1 MSSVGLKSLEGK
13 GVWIGVEDI
22 AEIVRMID
30 EKPDTPV
37 PGIPWDDLDPL
48 DCLPQKEEKKEGLSV
63 WLIYKIKEGEKSR
76 TELFLLQFIEIWV
89 GACQVGRFR
98 KALRDFLFVFTGKRF
113 QGKSIH
119 EMRIMW
125 DWCRYVWWKWNGF
138 LIKSLDESKGLD
150 VDQGKIDEEI
160 EALIDDEIIRF
171 RLSDSKKVLA
181 DLPLDPRLS
190 LLLEKA
196 DASGQRK
203 WAEKIVRD
211 IWEKVREAK
220 TKRRASGWAKD
231 LSSMLFAT
239 LSEHEIVLSWALRC
253 DLEQKKELLRELL
266 LDPGIFYSFALLFD
280 PCLLE
285 VYLEEKE
292 EAIELAVF
300 LFERLVN
307 EIRETYPLKRAY
319 SYDVRECSG
328 GLNEELEFRGKK
340 SVIRFYNEREEV
352 GSVVFPVWTNTG
364 LYPRVSLKKIKIKH
378 QEKAEPAEDLILIAT
393 RPTITPQLDRLTSF
407 LSSLVRVYLFTTPV
421 VLAKDVLNY
430 VSDKRKEELRK
441 FLKAVFTLCL
451 LRTGCLGLT
460 KEFIDFFCN
469 ELKPLFEP
477 TETDDHPS
485 VTPLDFPNTLILHE
499 LPLRFAYFKIY
510 IKDGRLAVATLEN
523 LVRKFVK
530 RKISKGRKLARKKYT
545 RARKDLKKAIEGLYQ
560 TYIRCELS
568 NNVPSF
574 FIDRLDERLKKEEV
588 VDEFLKWHYDRE
600 DKKRK
605 SDNPEEKKEKSG
617 EILRKIRRL
626 ASGYPDEN
634 IRKIYRYLD
643 KLKLWQTVYKPVY
656 AKKKVISEDLSYLD
670 QEEDHPGKRSRVRI
684 FKVKGLES
692 ERDLHR
698 ILKDLEDLLKK
709 DQVKRKLSSEI
720 LNELQ
725 LIITSLSN
733 TATARENLIHDTI
746 TPRIYDVQNMID
758 AEMKID
764 LETASEKAKE
774 MLIPLIK
781 EYLAHVLKQEFYK
794 FYQEKGL
801 APMTCYWTLLTKAK
815 QLHGKRLKE
824 LTLEEL
830 VKTVIEA
837 CKIMGKRKLA
847 SGRFSSLEGKDLIP
861 QASHPASDPT
871 PACDEEKREI
881 FFNFYAE
888 KEVMEIL

>member
-1 MSSVGLKSLEGK
+1 MSSVGLKSSEGK

-22 AEIVRMID
+22 AEIVRIID
-30 EKPDTPV
+30 KKPDAPV
-37 PGIPWDDLDPL
+37 SGIFWNDFDPL
-48 DCLPQKEEKKEGLSV
+48 DCLPQKEEKKRVLPV
-63 WLIYKIKEGEKSR
+63 WLIYKIKEGERSR
-76 TELFLLQFIEIWV
+76 SELFLLQFIEIWV
-89 GACQVGRFR
+89 GARQVESFR

-119 EMRIMW
+119 EMRVMW
-125 DWCRYVWWKWNGF
+125 DWYRYVWWKWSGF
-138 LIKSLDESKGLD
+138 LIKSLDESRGLD
-150 VDQGKIDEEI
+150 VDQGKIDGKI
-160 EALIDDEIIRF
+160 EALIDDEMIRF
-171 RLSDSKKVLA
+171 RSFGSNEVLGELS
-181 DLPLDPRLS
+181 LDPRLS
-190 LLLEKA
+190 LLLEKI

-203 WAEKIVRD
+203 WAKEIVGN
-211 IWEKVREAK
+211 IWEKVRKAE

-231 LSSMLFAT
+231 LSGMLFTT

-253 DLEQKKELLRELL
+253 DLEQKKELLRKLL
-266 LDPGIFYSFALLFD
+266 LDPGIFHSFALLFD

-307 EIRETYPLKRAY
+307 EIRGTYRLKRAY
-319 SYDVRECSG
+319 PYDVRECSG
-328 GLNEELEFRGKK
+328 GLNEELEFRGEK
-340 SVIRFYNEREEV
+340 SVVRFCNEREGV
-352 GSVVFPVWTNTG
+352 GGVAFPVWRNTE
-364 LYPRVSLKKIKIKH
+364 LYPRVSLKKIKIEH
-378 QEKAEPAEDLILIAT
+378 QEKVELTEDLILIAT
-393 RPTITPQLDRLTSF
+393 RPTIAPQLDRLTSF
-407 LSSLVRVYLFTTPV
+407 LSSLVRLYLFTTPV
-421 VLAKDVLNY
+421 VVTKDVLNY
-430 VSDKRKEELRK
+430 VFDKRKEELK
-441 FLKAVFTLCL
+441 EFLKAVFTLCL
-451 LRTGCLGLT
+451 LKTGCLGLT
-460 KEFIDFFCN
+460 TKFIDLFYN
-469 ELKPLFEP
+469 ELKPLFKL
-477 TETDDHPS
+477 TETNDHPS
-485 VTPLDFPNTLILHE
+485 VTPLEFIKTLILHK

-510 IKDGRLAVATLEN
+510 IKDDRLAVVTLEN

-530 RKISKGRKLARKKYT
+530 RRISEGRTQAQEKYT
-545 RARKDLKKAIEGLYQ
+545 RAREILKSAIKGLYQ
-560 TYIRCELS
+560 TYIHRELS

-600 DKKRK
+600 DKKRR
-605 SDNPEEKKEKSG
+605 SGNPEEKKEKSG
-617 EILRKIRRL
+617 EILRKISRL
-626 ASGYPDEN
+626 ASGYPDKD
-634 IRKIYRYLD
+634 ICKIYRYLK
-643 KLKLWQTVYKPVY
+643 KLELWKTAYDDVY

-670 QEEDHPGKRSRVRI
+670 QEEDHPGKRSRIRT
-684 FKVKGLES
+684 FKVKGLKR

-698 ILKDLEDLLKK
+698 ILKNLKDLLKK
-709 DQVKRKLSSEI
+709 DQIKRKLSSEI
-720 LNELQ
+720 LDELQ

-758 AEMKID
+758 AKMKID

-774 MLIPLIK
+774 MLISLIK

-871 PACDEEKREI
+871 PVCDK
-881 FFNFYAE
+881 
-888 KEVMEIL
+888 KEGLVDPEPSFPIRKKLK